1 MGRATDRLEQHLQDE
16 RRALRSNLEE
26 LEDRVRSAVDWRRQF
41 RSNTTA
47 FLGLALGG
55 GLLIGLMTARR
66 TALPAALK
74 YPTVPAGEPAP
85 RYSDARRRELSP
97 AWRSIESVL
106 IGVAAA
112 ILKNTLANM
121 LPGFREQPSG
131 RGTDGYKRDSWT
143 RYRS

>member
-1 MGRATDRLEQHLQDE
+1 VDRATERLEQHLHDE
-16 RRALRSNLEE
+16 RRALRANLEE

-41 RSNTTA
+41 RSNTAA

-66 TALPAALK
+66 TAVPAALK
-74 YPTVPAGEPAP
+74 YPTTPAGEPAA

-97 AWRSIESVL
+97 AWRSIESAL

-121 LPGFREQPSG
+121 LPGFRQQLAG
-131 RGTDGYKRDSWT
+131 RGSDSYKRDGST

>member
-1 MGRATDRLEQHLQDE
+1 VDRATERLEQHLHDE
-16 RRALRSNLEE
+16 RRALRANLEE

-41 RSNTTA
+41 RSNTAA

-66 TALPAALK
+66 TAVPAALK
-74 YPTVPAGEPAP
+74 YPTTPAGEPAA
-85 RYSDARRRELSP
+85 RYSDARRREPSP
-97 AWRSIESVL
+97 AWRSIESAL

-121 LPGFREQPSG
+121 LPGFREQLTG
-131 RGTDGYKRDSWT
+131 RGSGSYKRDSST

>member
-1 MGRATDRLEQHLQDE
+1 MGRATDRVEQHLQDE

-66 TALPAALK
+66 AAPPALK
-74 YPTVPAGEPAP
+74 YPTVPAGEPAA
-85 RYSDARRRELSP
+85 RYSEARRRELSP
-97 AWRSIESVL
+97 AWRSIESAL

-121 LPGFREQPSG
+121 LPGSRGQLAG
-131 RGTDGYKRDSWT
+131 RGTDSYKRDSST
-143 RYRS
+143 RYHS

>member
-1 MGRATDRLEQHLQDE
+1 MDRATDRLEQHLQDE

-41 RSNTTA
+41 RSNMAA

-66 TALPAALK
+66 TAVPAALK
-74 YPTVPAGEPAP
+74 YPTTPAGGAAP

-97 AWRSIESVL
+97 AWQGIERAL

-121 LPGFREQPSG
+121 LPGFRAPLAG
-131 RGTDGYKRDSWT
+131 RGSDSYQRDSTT

>member
-1 MGRATDRLEQHLQDE
+1 MDRATERLEQHLHDE
-16 RRALRSNLEE
+16 RRALRANLEE

-41 RSNTTA
+41 RSNTAA

-66 TALPAALK
+66 TAVPAALK
-74 YPTVPAGEPAP
+74 YPTTPAGEPAA

-97 AWRSIESVL
+97 AWRSIESAL

-121 LPGFREQPSG
+121 LPGFRQQLAG
-131 RGTDGYKRDSWT
+131 RGSDSYKRDGST